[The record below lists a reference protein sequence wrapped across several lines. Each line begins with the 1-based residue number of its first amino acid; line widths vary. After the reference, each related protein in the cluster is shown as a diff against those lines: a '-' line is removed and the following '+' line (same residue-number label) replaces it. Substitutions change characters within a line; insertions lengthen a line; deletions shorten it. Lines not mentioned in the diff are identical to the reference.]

1 MFLLIRLGVCTPGAP
16 PSAPPS
22 SGSSSAAAAAPAVH
36 RDGIACP
43 RRISIRRLSV
53 LRFVYHIVFLIVIF
67 ILLGGVPD
75 VAGGGD

>member
-1 MFLLIRLGVCTPGAP
+1 MFLLIRLGVCAPGAP

-22 SGSSSAAAAAPAVH
+22 SDSSSAAAPPAVH

-43 RRISIRRLSV
+43 RRISIRLLSV
-53 LRFVYHIVFLIVIF
+53 IHFVYYIAFLIVIF
-67 ILLGGVPD
+67 IPLRGVPD